1 MIAKYNNNVYIAN
14 LRDKH
19 IVLVTYQKEKATEGF
34 KQKRNYYKKEMNIKD
49 KGLTDLYDIHFYVQY
64 NDIEEGSRK
73 WLVDEGRAIGING
86 NIENNE
92 VIIDVSHDSKHDS
105 WVQYDKGAA
114 AKKIKLDDCN
124 DFIIKIKYIKQ
135 NGKIITQTEEIRVE
149 PDEFKDMMVQLRR
162 VNF

>member
-149 PDEFKDMMVQLRR
+149 PDEFKDMMVQLRSA
-162 VNF
+162 

>member
-73 WLVDEGRAIGING
+73 WLVDEGCAIGING

-114 AKKIKLDDCN
+114 AKKN
-124 DFIIKIKYIKQ
+124 
-135 NGKIITQTEEIRVE
+135 QTG
-149 PDEFKDMMVQLRR
+149 
-162 VNF
+162 